1 MSERVGQVLRDL
13 QGAVAVRHL
22 YPADHP
28 RVIESLARV
37 AQGVR
42 DATVAGEISVYAID
56 QRVVFDGQPLS
67 SGDALSRGLFAWLAA
82 RGFHRLTLR
91 PGATPAELASFVEAL
106 AAISRGADGA
116 VELGSSPRIRLSAV
130 DTGDEGRGE
139 SGGEGRSSL
148 VLPDA
153 GSALGRL
160 WRGVMDH
167 RTLEFDALDMTVMAL
182 VGAIERNGGAML
194 PLAELRNHD
203 DYTVAHIVNVALL
216 TIALAEAVGFR
227 PAVLRDIGIAAIL
240 HDIGKLKVPVE
251 VLNAPGH
258 LSDQQ
263 RELVRRHPED
273 GARML
278 MSTPGVPE
286 LAVAVAFE
294 HHIHHDGGGYPT
306 VPRGWQVNV
315 ASEMTHI
322 ADVFDALRS
331 HRPYRA
337 GLPLDRV
344 AQIML
349 GDAGTVFSPALLQTF
364 FETIAPRA
372 PAPSRPLE
380 AVTLAG

>member
-1 MSERVGQVLRDL
+1 MSERVEQVLRDL
-13 QGAVAVRHL
+13 QGAVAVRNL

-28 RVIESLARV
+28 RVVDSLGRV
-37 AQGVR
+37 AAGVR
-42 DATVAGEISVYAID
+42 DVTVTGAISIYAVD
-56 QRVVFDGQPLS
+56 QRVVFDGQPLA
-67 SGDALSRGLFAWLAA
+67 SGDALSRGLFTWLAA

-91 PGATPAELASFVEAL
+91 PGATPAELASFVDAL
-106 AAISRGADGA
+106 AEISRGGDAA
-116 VELGSSPRIRLSAV
+116 ASLVSSSRIRLSAL
-130 DTGDEGRGE
+130 DTGDASRGE
-139 SGGEGRSSL
+139 AGVEGDASL

-160 WRGVMDH
+160 WRGVMDQG
-167 RTLEFDALDMTVMAL
+167 TLDADAMDMTVTAL
-182 VGAIERNGGAML
+182 VGAVDRHQGTAL
-194 PLAELRNHD
+194 PLAELPNPD
-203 DYTVAHIVNVALL
+203 DYTVAHIVNVSLL
-216 TIALAEAVGFR
+216 AVALAEVVGFG
-227 PAVLRDIGIAAIL
+227 PAVVRDIAAAAIL
-240 HDIGKLKVPVE
+240 HDIGKLKVPIE

-278 MSTPGVPE
+278 MATPGAPE
-286 LAVAVAFE
+286 LAVTVAFE

-331 HRPYRA
+331 HRPYRP
-337 GLPLDRV
+337 GLPGDRI

-349 GDAGTVFSPALLQTF
+349 GDAGTVFSPTLLQAF
-364 FETIAPRA
+364 FDTIAPRTPTPVPPRELA
-372 PAPSRPLE
+372 A
-380 AVTLAG
+380 LAG

>member
-1 MSERVGQVLRDL
+1 MSERVSQVLRDV

-28 RVIESLARV
+28 RVTEALARV

-42 DATVAGEISVYAID
+42 EATVAGEISVYAID
-56 QRVVFDGQPLS
+56 QRVVCDGQPLAS
-67 SGDALSRGLFAWLAA
+67 AEALSRGLFAWLAA

-91 PGATPAELASFVEAL
+91 PGATPGELASLVEAL
-106 AAISRGADGA
+106 AAVARGRDADVG
-116 VELGSSPRIRLSAV
+116 LGSSPRIRLSAI
-130 DTGDEGRGE
+130 DTGDEGPAA
-139 SGGEGRSSL
+139 SGGDGRSSL

-160 WRGVMDH
+160 WRGVLDQ
-167 RTLEFDALDMTVMAL
+167 RALDVDALDLTVMAL
-182 VGAIERNGGAML
+182 VGAIERTGGAML
-194 PLAELRNHD
+194 PLAELRSHD

-216 TIALAEAVGFR
+216 TIALAQVVGFR
-227 PAVLRDIGIAAIL
+227 PAVVRDIGVAAIL
-240 HDIGKLKVPVE
+240 HDVGKLKVPVE
-251 VLNAPGH
+251 VLNAPGQ
-258 LSDQQ
+258 LTDQQ

-286 LAVAVAFE
+286 LAVTVAFE
-294 HHIHHDGGGYPT
+294 HHIHHDGGGYPS

-337 GLPLDRV
+337 GLPLERA

-349 GDAGTVFSPALLQTF
+349 GDAGTVFSPTLLQTF
-364 FETIAPRA
+364 FETVAPRA
-372 PAPSRPLE
+372 TAPPGALE
-380 AVTLAG
+380 AAALAL